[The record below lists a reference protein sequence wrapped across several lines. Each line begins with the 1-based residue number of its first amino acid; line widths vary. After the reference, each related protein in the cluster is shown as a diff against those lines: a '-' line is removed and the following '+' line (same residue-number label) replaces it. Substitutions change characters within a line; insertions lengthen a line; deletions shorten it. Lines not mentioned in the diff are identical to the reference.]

1 MKTVIVFGATGAAG
15 GEIVKETLA
24 AGHQVTAFTR
34 KDTHSFVHE
43 RLSVAIGDPADFEL
57 VANAI
62 ANHDVIVNAL
72 GNRNYQDPVLVSHPA
87 LRSILQAIGDE
98 QRLITVGAISML
110 QYDET
115 SLRKHHQ
122 DPKISEYVYYPL
134 IDHFANWEA
143 LQHHSCNWLMVCP
156 PMIKPGPADDTYVTR
171 ETFWPEG
178 AGMQITAGNV
188 ARFIAREI
196 TANNHN
202 RTRIGIGTKATAQT
216 HQGEPR

>member
-1 MKTVIVFGATGAAG
+1 MKTVIVFGATGATG
-15 GEIVKETLA
+15 GEIVKETPA
-24 AGHQVTAFTR
+24 AGHHVTAFIR
-34 KDTHSFVHE
+34 KDTYSFAHQ
-43 RLSVAIGDPADFEL
+43 RLSVANGDPGNFEV

-87 LRSILQAIGDE
+87 VRAILRSIGDE
-98 QRLITVGAISML
+98 QRLIAGGAISIL
-110 QYDET
+110 QHDET

-122 DPKISEYVYYPL
+122 TSEINEYVYYPL

-156 PMIKPGPADDTYVTR
+156 PMIKPGPADDNYVAR

-178 AGMQITAGNV
+178 AGMQITTGNV
-188 ARFIAREI
+188 ARFIAGEI
-196 TANNHN
+196 TANNHSQ
-202 RTRIGIGTKATAQT
+202 TRIGIGTKTAA
-216 HQGEPR
+216 